1 MNVNLQAWDN
11 FLGRSII
18 VFLVIE
24 GLKTFPWVAR
34 AARGSLLYKWI
45 LNVATNLVF
54 AIYTTATGSDVFTG
68 AGWGPLATT
77 VLLGSLA
84 TAGLHRLK
92 KAFERRS
99 PSEAR
104 IRS

>member
-45 LNVATNLVF
+45 LNIGTNLVF
-54 AIYTTATGSDVFTG
+54 AIYTTGTGSDVIDG

-99 PSEAR
+99 PSAAV
-104 IRS
+104 

>member
-18 VFLVIE
+18 AFLVIE
-24 GLKTFPWVAR
+24 GLKTFPWIAR
-34 AARGSLLYKWI
+34 ASRGSLLYKWI
-45 LNVATNLVF
+45 LNVGVNVVF
-54 AIYTTATGSDVFTG
+54 STFVSVTGSDVFVG
-68 AGWGPLATT
+68 VGWAPLILS
-77 VLLGSLA
+77 VGFGSLV

-104 IRS
+104 SRS